1 VDVTVIDHPEDG
13 VAVVALSGQLD
24 IDTAAHLRSALSTVL
39 DRPVPRVVVDLSGLA
54 FCDSIGLSALA
65 LAHNRCVDAGGYL
78 RLAAP
83 NPFLRKVLTVVGLAA
98 TLPMYR
104 TVAAARAADST
115 QELAPVSPAP

>member
-1 VDVTVIDHPEDG
+1 MLYLFLRRFLVAPLVKLLFRPKVTGLENIPADG
-13 VAVVALSGQLD
+13 PALLVSN
-24 IDTAAHLRSALSTVL
+24 H
-39 DRPVPRVVVDLSGLA
+39 LA

-65 LAHNRCVDAGGYL
+65 LACNHCVDAGGYL

-83 NPFLRKVLTVVGLAA
+83 TPFLRKVLTVVGLAA